1 MKFQNTIAQVREEST
16 MISREGNGRLAV
28 IVSTC
33 YSKGKSSYGVQFWT
47 PEMIAGGT
55 SCNTDRS
62 VSIFVDTL

>member
-1 MKFQNTIAQVREEST
+1 MKFSNTIAQVRQEST
-16 MISREGNGRLAV
+16 KITNEENGRMAV

-47 PEMIAGGT
+47 PAMIAGGT

-62 VSIFVDTL
+62 ISIFVDRL